1 MNIANKLTL
10 LRILLVP
17 FFVVFVLSEAKGLK
31 LFGSLIFVV
40 AALTDMLDGHLA
52 RSRNLVTTFG
62 KFLDPLA
69 DKILTSAAMIL
80 LVELGVIKGW
90 LVIIVIFREFA
101 ITGLRVVA
109 ASEQITIAAGT
120 LGKIKTIFQLVSLTI
135 ILFALPLSLTWM
147 LSLGKILF
155 YISVIFTVLSGIEYI
170 GKNIKVFDL
179 SNI

>member
-17 FFVVFVLSEAKGLK
+17 FFVIFVSSEILGLKIFGAVIFVL
-31 LFGSLIFVV
+31 

-69 DKILTSAAMIL
+69 DKILVSAAMIL

-101 ITGLRVVA
+101 ITGLRVIA
-109 ASEQITIAAGT
+109 ASQQITIAAGT
-120 LGKIKTIFQLVSLTI
+120 LGKIKTIFQLVSLAI
-135 ILFALPLSLTWM
+135 ILFALPMTTTW
-147 LSLGKILF
+147 LLKTGKFLF
-155 YISVIFTVLSGIEYI
+155 YISVIFTILSGLEYI
-170 GKNIKVFDL
+170 GKNKKVFDL
-179 SNI
+179 ENI